1 MNNTDPITDQ
11 QDEDIRFAF
20 QVIGLLFTLVPLIVS
35 EILPFCPCDPNGVVH
50 GIFLAI
56 SRMNTSKVV
65 PKEMNASTRKGG

>member
-1 MNNTDPITDQ
+1 
-11 QDEDIRFAF
+11 
-20 QVIGLLFTLVPLIVS
+20 LLFTLVPLIVS